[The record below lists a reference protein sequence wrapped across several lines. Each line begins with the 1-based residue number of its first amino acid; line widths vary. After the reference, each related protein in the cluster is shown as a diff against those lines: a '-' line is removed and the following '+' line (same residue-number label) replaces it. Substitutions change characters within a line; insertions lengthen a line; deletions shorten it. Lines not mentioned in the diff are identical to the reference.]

1 MADDGWEVTGGG
13 WVVGQHTGGWAG
25 GVPPARWV
33 GRGLDGLL
41 WLAGCLAGCD
51 QGQVIFAAE
60 ENPEAFT
67 RGSGSPNVS
76 GTKMREALGDGNFEE
91 FASGLPAGVNAQNVW
106 NILMKTN
113 EGRKRFSLVEAL
125 FGGRF

>member
-1 MADDGWEVTGGG
+1 M
-13 WVVGQHTGGWAG
+13 Q
-25 GVPPARWV
+25 P
-33 GRGLDGLL
+33 L
-41 WLAGCLAGCD
+41 CD
-51 QGQVIFAAE
+51 KGQVIFAAE
-60 ENPEAFT
+60 ENPQAFT

-76 GTKMREALGDGNFEE
+76 GTKLRAALDENKFEE
-91 FASGLPAGVNAQNVW
+91 FAAAMPPGVNAQNIW